1 MDAPHGA
8 GEDKSA
14 GAMQKREETRY
25 KTHGE
30 YQVKTAKSYARRICT
45 VELLSTQALFTPV
58 KTLFL
63 LHFLMQNEDIT
74 FFKFLFTF
82 ASFVLELP
90 SGYFSDRFGNKR
102 AALLSRIFAVAAIA
116 CNCLAPRFWGF
127 AASNLI
133 WGLSDAW
140 DSGAKDSY
148 FLWLCRESGMQY
160 EQLKVRIAK
169 YSYLVNFA
177 LMMGSSLLYG
187 VSIYL
192 PFALTAGLFS
202 LSAAILLTLPGEAR
216 GAADTAAE
224 HPFSDSTRRVVRRI
238 LGDRPL
244 LAQMAFTVT
253 CTSLLITNFEFYTPL
268 LQQAGVPVGW
278 IGTLFASFMFLN
290 MLGVW
295 LYEKR
300 RLAAL
305 CRGLLLAQ
313 PFSFLLV
320 VSGAAPLVLVGAFLQ
335 ELCFSYCNMNF
346 SVYVLGCIDDLRDSS
361 YFQSTVSFL
370 NVVLRM
376 ALTLGATALFKYL
389 PMGAVYGVFAAVTL
403 GATLAYFGAQ
413 RKEKRD
419 HADQT

>member
-1 MDAPHGA
+1 MD
-8 GEDKSA
+8 
-14 GAMQKREETRY
+14 
-25 KTHGE
+25 
-30 YQVKTAKSYARRICT
+30 
-45 VELLSTQALFTPV
+45 LLSTQALFTPV

-63 LHFLMQNEDIT
+63 LHFWMQNEDIT

-102 AALLSRIFAVAAIA
+102 AALLSRVFAAAAIA
-116 CNCLAPRFWGF
+116 CNCLAPGFWGF

-148 FLWLCRESGMQY
+148 FLQLCRQSGMQY
-160 EQLKVRIAK
+160 EPIKVKTAQ

-177 LMMGSSLLYG
+177 LMMASSLLYG

-192 PFALTAGLFS
+192 PFALTAVLFG

-224 HPFSDSTRRVVRRI
+224 HPFSESTRRVLRRI
-238 LGDRPL
+238 LGNRPL

-253 CTSLLITNFEFYTPL
+253 CTSILITNFEFYTPL
-268 LQQAGVPVGW
+268 FQQAGIPVDW

-295 LYEKR
+295 LYEKQ
-300 RLAAL
+300 RLAVL
-305 CRGLLLAQ
+305 RKGLLLAQ

-320 VSGAAPLVLVGAFLQ
+320 VSGSAPLVLAGVFLQ
-335 ELCFSYCNMNF
+335 ELCFAYYNMNF

-361 YFQSTVSFL
+361 YFQSAVSFL

-376 ALTLGATALFKYL
+376 ALTLGITVLFKYL
-389 PMGAVYGVFAAVTL
+389 PMGPVYGIFTAVTL
-403 GATLAYFGAQ
+403 GATLAYWGAQ
-413 RKEKRD
+413 RRLEK
-419 HADQT
+419 